1 VGYGFGRLAGDPFSL
16 CHQTEAGKSPEKMEV
31 SGTLGRL
38 GYKPN
43 MGTSTNRGIKH
54 DVTKG

>member
-1 VGYGFGRLAGDPFSL
+1 M
-16 CHQTEAGKSPEKMEV
+16 EAGKSPENMEV

-43 MGTSTNRGIKH
+43 MGTSTNQQTEGFNMMYPL
-54 DVTKG
+54 VN